1 MDEKELA
8 IMKEVVEKLSL
19 LEMDLYSIYGDLDD
33 YVEYTAREG
42 ERVDSRIGEARRRA
56 REAYGV
62 VEEIKEKLKEMPALK
77 EYMEKRDDERL
88 RTALDLLP
96 RITETAGKGVTALAL
111 VKSLNEA
118 LRGAVGLRKS
128 REASQASARTS

>member
-19 LEMDLYSIYGDLDD
+19 LEMDLYSIYGELDD
-33 YVEYTAREG
+33 YAEYIAREG
-42 ERVDSRIGEARRRA
+42 ERVDSRIGKARRRA
-56 REAYGV
+56 KEAYGV

-96 RITETAGKGVTALAL
+96 RITETAGKGVAALAL
-111 VKSLNEA
+111 AKSLNEA
-118 LRGAVGLRKS
+118 LRGAVGLREPK
-128 REASQASARTS
+128 EAH